1 MLFDGFNLQELKK
14 KKKLRHFFGLIF
26 LFSGRIFGGKIHWN
40 FDFIFFFIFWTKFS
54 NKKNPPK
61 IELKYVFLTIMLKF
75 LTSLLLFIFTI
86 SFSTYTLI
94 FLPFPSQLT
103 LLFIHFFTISF
114 SNLYSTI
121 SFLYH
126 NHLFPLQRFTA
137 TTFYHLFSP
146 HLFATFFHQKHHH
159 RHHLSLP
166 PSPSTITTSFHHLEG

>member
-1 MLFDGFNLQELKK
+1 
-14 KKKLRHFFGLIF
+14 
-26 LFSGRIFGGKIHWN
+26 
-40 FDFIFFFIFWTKFS
+40 
-54 NKKNPPK
+54 
-61 IELKYVFLTIMLKF
+61 MLKF

-103 LLFIHFFTISF
+103 LLFIYFFTISF

-146 HLFATFFHQKHHH
+146 HLFATFFHHKHHH

-166 PSPSTITTSFHHLEG
+166 PSLSTTITFNHHHLLPPPWRISQLLATQHCRQLLCATDSSTVSNHPCRCFKNKKLIFYFFYFYA